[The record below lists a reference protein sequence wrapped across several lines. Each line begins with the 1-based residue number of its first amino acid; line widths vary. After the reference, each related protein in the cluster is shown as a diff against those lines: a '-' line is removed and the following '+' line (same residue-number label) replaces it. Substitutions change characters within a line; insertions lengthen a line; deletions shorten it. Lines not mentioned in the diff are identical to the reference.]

1 MATVNSYLD
10 RYFEP
15 VTSVF
20 TRELAE
26 KIVGL
31 QPDSEVVARVTKLAA
46 KADDG
51 TLTEDERSEYEDYV
65 DAGDFIAM
73 IKAKARRYLATHA
86 G

>member
-1 MATVNSYLD
+1 MATVQSYLD

-15 VTSVF
+15 VTSLF
-20 TRELAE
+20 TPELAE
-26 KIVGL
+26 KIVSL
-31 QPDSEVVARVTKLAA
+31 RPDPLVTARVKELAA

-51 TLTEDERSEYEDYV
+51 TLTDDERSEYEDYV

-73 IKAKARRYLATHA
+73 FKAKARRYLAERA